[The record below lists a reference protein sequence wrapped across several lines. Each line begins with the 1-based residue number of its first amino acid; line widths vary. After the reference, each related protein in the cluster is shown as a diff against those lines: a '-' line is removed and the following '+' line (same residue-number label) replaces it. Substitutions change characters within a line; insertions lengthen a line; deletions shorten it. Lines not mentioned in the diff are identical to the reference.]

1 MDYDYNM
8 ILNKYCL
15 CMNEIKFRIDS
26 IRSFIVDHKTT
37 GYKYTDTEYICLQFR
52 KILELIALAN
62 LVSNSEEYTKQY
74 SNFINHYHAIHIL
87 RDIEKI
93 NPLFYPVPI
102 RQVLNKQLEKKGIKG
117 RIEEIKE
124 GYLTIDEFSLIYD
137 ECSDFM
143 HAENPFA
150 VKKNLDNIRCK
161 FPIWLDKILIL
172 LNHHKVQL
180 IDINRQ
186 IWVILET
193 TDRNVQA
200 ALFENV
206 LKN

>member
-1 MDYDYNM
+1 
-8 ILNKYCL
+8 
-15 CMNEIKFRIDS
+15 MNEIKHRIDS
-26 IRSFIVDHKTT
+26 IRSFIVDKKTT

-62 LVSNSEEYTKQY
+62 LVSNSEKYTKQY
-74 SNFINHYHAIHIL
+74 SNFVNHYHAKHIL

-93 NPLFYPVPI
+93 NPSFYPVPI
-102 RQVLNKQLEKKGIKG
+102 KQVFDEELQKKGIKG
-117 RIEEIKE
+117 KIEEIKE
-124 GYLTIDEFSLIYD
+124 GFLTLDEFTQIYD
-137 ECSDFM
+137 ECSVFM

-150 VKKNLDNIRCK
+150 VKKNLDDIRRK

-180 IDINRQ
+180 IDINYQ

-193 TDRNVQA
+193 TDKNVQA
-200 ALFENV
+200 GLFENV
-206 LKN
+206 VKNNTAPARNEIQQG

>member
-1 MDYDYNM
+1 MDYDS
-8 ILNKYCL
+8 ILDKYCL
-15 CMNEIKFRIDS
+15 CMNEIKLRIDS
-26 IRSFIVDHKTT
+26 IRSFIVDKKTT
-37 GYKYTDTEYICLQFR
+37 GYKYTDTEFICLQFR

-62 LVSNSEEYTKQY
+62 LVSNSEKYNKQY
-74 SNFINHYHAIHIL
+74 SNFVNHYHAKHIL

-102 RQVLNKQLEKKGIKG
+102 RHVYDKELEKKGIKG

-124 GYLTIDEFSLIYD
+124 GYLTLDEFTQIYD

-150 VKKNLDNIRCK
+150 VKKNLDDIRSK

-172 LNHHKVQL
+172 LNNHKVQL

-193 TDRNVQA
+193 TDKNVQA

-206 LKN
+206 VKK